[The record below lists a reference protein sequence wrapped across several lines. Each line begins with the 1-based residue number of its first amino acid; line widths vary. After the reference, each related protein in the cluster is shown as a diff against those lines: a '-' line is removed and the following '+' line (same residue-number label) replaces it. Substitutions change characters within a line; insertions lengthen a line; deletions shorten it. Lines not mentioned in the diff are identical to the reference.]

1 MKNFFKNRL
10 RSISARRGFTLLEL
24 LVVVLII
31 GVLTAVA
38 LPQYTKAVE
47 KTRIMSG
54 FPVGKAIVQAMDE
67 YYLANGKF
75 SGNWAA
81 MAIQLPAGV
90 TDANGQALTSLPT
103 SMEKLL
109 YYGVGTA
116 AKRSYRLQS
125 NGRLQYKYYANPD
138 ANIYFYSNYATSDK
152 YKPLRGKVTCT
163 YGNDKE
169 EQQCQRLGAVKL
181 KQGTYVF

>member
-54 FPVGKAIVQAMDE
+54 FPVGQAIVQAMDE

-103 SMEKLL
+103 SMNERV

-125 NGRLQYKYYANPD
+125 NGKLQYKYYANPEV
-138 ANIYFYSNYATSDK
+138 NIYFYSNYATSDN
-152 YKPLRGKVTCT
+152 KPLRGKVTCT
-163 YGNDKE
+163 YGSNQE
-169 EQQCQRLGAVKL
+169 EQQCRRLGAVKL
-181 KQGTYVF
+181 QDGTYVF

>member
-10 RSISARRGFTLLEL
+10 GPISACRGFTLLEL

-54 FPVGKAIVQAMDE
+54 FPAGQAIVQAMDE

-81 MAIQLPAGV
+81 MVIQLPAGA
-90 TDANGQALTSLPT
+90 TDENGQALTSLPT
-103 SMEKLL
+103 SMNKLL

-138 ANIYFYSNYATSDK
+138 ANIYFYSNYATGDS
-152 YKPLRGKVTCT
+152 YKPLRGKITCT
-163 YGNDKE
+163 YGNKQE
-169 EQQCQRLGAVKL
+169 EQQCRRLGAVKL

>member
-38 LPQYTKAVE
+38 LPQYTKAVA

-103 SMEKLL
+103 SMNERV

-125 NGRLQYKYYANPD
+125 NGKLQYKYYANPE
-138 ANIYFYSNYATSDK
+138 ANIYFYSNYADGGNT
-152 YKPLRGKVTCT
+152 PLRGKVTCT
-163 YGNDKE
+163 YGNDQE

-181 KQGTYVF
+181 KKGTYVF